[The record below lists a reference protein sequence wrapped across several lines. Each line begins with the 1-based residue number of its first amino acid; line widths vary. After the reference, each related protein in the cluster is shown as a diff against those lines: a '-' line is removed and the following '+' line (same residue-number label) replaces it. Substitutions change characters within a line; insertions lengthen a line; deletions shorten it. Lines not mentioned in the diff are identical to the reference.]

1 MTTGETARRT
11 AAAAAVRGTVAT
23 LLGRLLSFAATH
35 VTLRRLPVHVL
46 GVVHIRLELLRSAIL
61 FVSRQGLRLA
71 LTRWVT
77 AANWNVAWTSLPLV
91 TLLAAVAAVW
101 HVSTCH
107 GDSNSNDNNDNEAL
121 WCSDDLLYGG
131 LLYCLA
137 AAVEGWGEPAVLH
150 ALRQLD
156 TATPAAA
163 ESAGTLVQ
171 TVATLVLLLLLP
183 QSQSQVVQSPICA
196 LGTAHVL
203 SALTYTC
210 FLYVQVGRD
219 LVGPRWHS
227 LHGPTVSWTVVCT
240 LQGLFKHVLTEGD
253 RLVLAT
259 VASAHDQGVYA
270 LGSAYGG
277 LAARLLLAPLEENAR
292 LLWSRLADDGDGDD
306 HTGESPDTTVPS
318 STKRT
323 TRNTTSANQT
333 SRQAL
338 EDSYTVLVKVVLYI
352 GLVFS
357 CLAVHYTGLLL
368 QILAGHQWGAE
379 AANVLSAFCVYTA
392 FLAMNG
398 MTEAFCYAVAAQG
411 TDMGRMALVHTLV
424 GLVFAATAIRAVPRY
439 GSVGLVAANC
449 LAMAL
454 RTIYSVGYAVS
465 YFNVSTTQEGAARP
479 SVRPVLQ
486 RLVGRMLPHP
496 VVGLAFGSAFYATRL
511 SLARFTLQAA
521 EISHGSRLWY
531 QYAAQHVAIGATCG
545 VGILTLAYTVEAPFR
560 HRAAS
565 LLKQK
570 TA

>member
-11 AAAAAVRGTVAT
+11 AAAVRGTVAT

-71 LTRWVT
+71 LTRRVT

-91 TLLAAVAAVW
+91 TLLAAGAAVW

-107 GDSNSNDNNDNEAL
+107 GDDDDNNNNEAL

-183 QSQSQVVQSPICA
+183 QSQGEMLSPICA

-219 LVGPRWHS
+219 LVGPRWHA
-227 LHGPTVSWTVVCT
+227 LHGPTLSWTVVCT

-292 LLWSRLADDGDGDD
+292 LLWSRLADDGDDD
-306 HTGESPDTTVPS
+306 DDTGESPDMTVPS

-323 TRNTTSANQT
+323 ATSSSSANQT

-368 QILAGHQWGAE
+368 QILAGRQWGAE
-379 AANVLSAFCVYTA
+379 AADVLAAFCVYTA

-454 RTIYSVGYAVS
+454 RMIYSVGYAVS

-511 SLARFTLQAA
+511 SLARFTWQAA
-521 EISHGSRLWY
+521 EIAQGSRLWY
-531 QYAAQHVAIGATCG
+531 QYAAQHVAVGATCG
-545 VGILTLAYTVEAPFR
+545 VGILTLAYTAEAPFR